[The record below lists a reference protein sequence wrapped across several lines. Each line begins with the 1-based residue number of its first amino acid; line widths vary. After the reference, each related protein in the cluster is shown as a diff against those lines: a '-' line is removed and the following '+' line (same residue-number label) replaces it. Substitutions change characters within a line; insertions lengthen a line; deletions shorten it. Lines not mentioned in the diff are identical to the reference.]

1 MSSYLGRGIEQ
12 VDNISKL
19 DNLTFNGGTTYALT
33 KNSSAFQAISS
44 NAILISVSG
53 VIQQGNF
60 SVSGTNIVFD
70 SAVASSETCDFIM
83 HYGTGVAF
91 TPADNSITDTKL
103 NSNSVTTAKIQN
115 DAVTKDKVDF
125 VTDSGGASLEAKGSS
140 GYDGAI
146 RLNCSVNTHFTELK
160 SSPHGSYSG
169 NLNFVLPSSHGTNGQ
184 FLQTNGSG
192 GLSFAD
198 AGGGDFVRLST
209 IDQDLGSS
217 QKIQFTQVFSSD
229 YDFYRLIGRA
239 NVGSLQQ
246 ALIYFRW
253 LNSSNSEQTSAEY
266 HYAGYGRYSSSDDAG
281 GNVAWQ
287 AMSETSGLLVTD
299 FYGGSYNRTM
309 FYDMTFYPKVNSSVD
324 RSAFQGQISYNA
336 YNSGN
341 GGWNATSVGGT
352 YNSSTDLSGG
362 GLQIE
367 CNTSYDYVTMSL
379 YGVKLA

>member
-33 KNSSAFQAISS
+33 KDSSAFTPISS

-60 SVSGTNIVFD
+60 SVSGSNIVFD
-70 SAVASSETCDFIM
+70 SAVASSESCDFIM

-146 RLNCSVNTHFTELK
+146 RLNCSVNSHYTELK

-184 FLQTNGSG
+184 FLKTNGSG

-198 AGGGDFVRLST
+198 AGGGLVPIT
-209 IDQDLGSS
+209 
-217 QKIQFTQVFSSD
+217 TVAFSSGTELVINNCFSSTYLNYMMIISLLVPQSD
-229 YDFYRLIGRA
+229 ASLNYRF
-239 NVGSLQQ
+239 NVGGTVDSSSSYRYTLEGYQNGGSGTSNYSNGTTDEGRLFYDIDADTEAGASGVFYIHNPYGAFQRKQIHGNTMLQKGTSGNTTMYQ
-246 ALIYFRW
+246 VATDYHNGTTQNFTGINLF
-253 LNSSNSEQTSAEY
+253 SSGATNWRAGSTTS
-266 HYAGYGRYSSSDDAG
+266 GYGRVSIFG
-281 GNVAWQ
+281 I
-287 AMSETSGLLVTD
+287 
-299 FYGGSYNRTM
+299 
-309 FYDMTFYPKVNSSVD
+309 VNS
-324 RSAFQGQISYNA
+324 
-336 YNSGN
+336 
-341 GGWNATSVGGT
+341 
-352 YNSSTDLSGG
+352 
-362 GLQIE
+362 
-367 CNTSYDYVTMSL
+367 
-379 YGVKLA
+379 

>member
-146 RLNCSVNTHFTELK
+146 RLNCSVNSHFTELK
-160 SSPHGSYSG
+160 SASHGSYSG
-169 NLNFVLPSSHGTNGQ
+169 NLNFTLPSSTGTNGQ

-192 GLSFAD
+192 VLSFAD
-198 AGGGDFVRLST
+198 AGGGGFTRLGGGNAT
-209 IDQDLGSS
+209 GQNLGDLP
-217 QKIQFTQVFSSD
+217 FDNVFSSTYNTYYCIYRINFVANSTQLWLRVRD
-229 YDFYRLIGRA
+229 GSGYKTNSNYKFILHGENWSETESAISSSGGDSKFRLTGGLGSADDDNNATGYIIFYR
-239 NVGSLQQ
+239 
-246 ALIYFRW
+246 
-253 LNSSNSEQTSAEY
+253 
-266 HYAGYGRYSSSDDAG
+266 
-281 GNVAWQ
+281 
-287 AMSETSGLLVTD
+287 
-299 FYGGSYNRTM
+299 
-309 FYDMTFYPKVNSSVD
+309 P
-324 RSAFQGQISYNA
+324 
-336 YNSGN
+336 YNSGI
-341 GGWNATSVGGT
+341 V
-352 YNSSTDLSGG
+352 TD
-362 GLQIE
+362 
-367 CNTSYDYVTMSL
+367 VTMGATEKDESYIITSRVGAGAFQNSASL
-379 YGVKLA
+379 TGFGFLGSNQNIEDYDVTIFGVNQS